1 VGKASANFTAHPSEL
16 PYGQQRYNVR
26 IPQAGESSVNFVAT
40 IRRPRSPAISPSGFE
55 LPDGFSLIIADDV
68 DETGMPRRIRCTV
81 DDSEMALVPG
91 GGFIQGID
99 GQAREAA
106 PAHAAFVDTFYMD
119 IYEITVGQYQRFRE
133 ANADKRPQP
142 CLNESDPPDMPAL
155 GVSWQDALFY
165 ARWAGKELPT
175 EAEWEK
181 AARGD
186 ESFLYPWGNSR
197 AIWGGRRVPGQI
209 DPVGAFRNDRSVY
222 GIYDLAGNAR
232 EWTADW
238 FAEDAYVRAKT
249 ADGSPVRNP
258 EGPTR
263 PSVPNQRVVK
273 GAGDQGW
280 HAWARGGLSMRET
293 IPSVGFR
300 LVLRI
305 PPAEAEAEETAASA
319 QR

>member
-1 VGKASANFTAHPSEL
+1 
-16 PYGQQRYNVR
+16 
-26 IPQAGESSVNFVAT
+26 
-40 IRRPRSPAISPSGFE
+40 
-55 LPDGFSLIIADDV
+55 
-68 DETGMPRRIRCTV
+68 
-81 DDSEMALVPG
+81 
-91 GGFIQGID
+91 
-99 GQAREAA
+99 
-106 PAHAAFVDTFYMD
+106 
-119 IYEITVGQYQRFRE
+119 
-133 ANADKRPQP
+133 
-142 CLNESDPPDMPAL
+142 
-155 GVSWQDALFY
+155 LFY

-186 ESFLYPWGNSR
+186 ESYLYPWGNSR
-197 AIWGGRRVPGQI
+197 AIWGAHRVPGQI
-209 DPVGAFRNDRSVY
+209 DPVGAFRNDRSVF

-238 FAEDAYVRAKT
+238 FAADAYVRAKT
-249 ADGSPVRNP
+249 PDGSPVRNP

-280 HAWARGGLSMRET
+280 HAWARSGLSMRET